1 MITIFLPHTLHKR
14 ELGVAFRSH
23 LADRVVWYLRLL
35 AAGLA
40 LFCLAMS
47 TSRVMVGLVPEV
59 EVVIRGGY
67 LKAPVVATG
76 LKNVGGR
83 MYMYLVKSS
92 PLLCS
97 FLTKE
102 TARTKPLSKTLMFE
116 RIAAAR
122 DAKYKELLLV
132 EAGLQPPPVAETAVA
147 TGLDPCEIL
156 GMDIDPADDLN
167 MDAKP
172 KPVATGPA
180 KKTKRVSKKSRT
192 VMTPAAEICLPR
204 DGQPDLKLWV
214 LMEPASKAPAIEPSQ
229 ENLQA
234 LFDLVDNEI
243 TYGSVHR
250 PKYGAATSHLR
261 PKPRG
266 PKDAREY
273 AVGNRWVTKVKI
285 PVAAAATSLGQTSPS
300 KTVKTI
306 KRRRSDDTAEPP
318 LRRKATRASSSHGG
332 DALDALGI

>member
-132 EAGLQPPPVAETAVA
+132 EAGMQAPPAAEIAVA
-147 TGLDPCEIL
+147 TGLDLCDTL
-156 GMDIDPADDLN
+156 GMDNDTAEGLNIDTT
-167 MDAKP
+167 P
-172 KPVATGPA
+172 KAAATGPT
-180 KKTKRVSKKSRT
+180 KKKQRISKKSRT
-192 VMTPAAEICLPR
+192 IMTPSTQISLPR
-204 DGQPDLKLWV
+204 EGQSDWKFWV
-214 LMEPASKAPAIEPSQ
+214 LMEPAIRPWSHPRKTCRPCLIWLTTRLRTAPSIGPSTVRLRAI
-229 ENLQA
+229 
-234 LFDLVDNEI
+234 
-243 TYGSVHR
+243 
-250 PKYGAATSHLR
+250 
-261 PKPRG
+261 
-266 PKDAREY
+266 
-273 AVGNRWVTKVKI
+273 
-285 PVAAAATSLGQTSPS
+285 
-300 KTVKTI
+300 
-306 KRRRSDDTAEPP
+306 
-318 LRRKATRASSSHGG
+318 
-332 DALDALGI
+332 